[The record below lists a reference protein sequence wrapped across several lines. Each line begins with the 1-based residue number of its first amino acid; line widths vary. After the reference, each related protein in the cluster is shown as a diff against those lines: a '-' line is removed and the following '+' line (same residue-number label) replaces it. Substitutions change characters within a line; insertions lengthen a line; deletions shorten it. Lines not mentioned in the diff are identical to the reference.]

1 MGSSPREWGIYQWYK
16 SKDLLNICIYSH
28 RPELLSTLVREICLC
43 SEENSM
49 KSWIATKSVE
59 NTILSAQTQTE
70 HLPQPLVPPARLRGH
85 HRRGGRNN
93 VRAREWEG
101 LL

>member
-1 MGSSPREWGIYQWYK
+1 MGSSTREWEIYAWYK

-49 KSWIATKSVE
+49 KRGRATKSAE

-70 HLPQPLVPPARLRGH
+70 HLHQPLVPPARLREH

-93 VRAREWEG
+93 GRPREWEG
-101 LL
+101 LM